1 MTQHFIDLWKHPKEE
16 LRAILNEAHARK
28 KARNGAPKGRP
39 DKDAPLKD
47 RTLAMIFEKNSTRTR
62 FSFDMAIR
70 QLGGSS
76 IVVSAGDMQLGRG
89 ESIEDTARVLSRY
102 VDAVMIRA
110 NKHSSIE
117 EFARHCTLPVVN
129 GLTNKSHPCQIM
141 ADLQTLE
148 ERGVSLKDASI
159 AWVGDGN
166 NVAASFVHAAP
177 KFGYRLAIGARVADG
192 EPLVNRICGER
203 PGLEGEEDPGGIE
216 RVKEAVGI
224 ANEHPAVAGHLPGAV
239 GVFLRDA
246 VRGDAFGGGNS
257 RDHAGTA
264 GHFLG
269 IDRLRVLRF
278 PVLEEIVEGAHD
290 ADADDVVLKGDVPK
304 PAELVVELHDEC
316 RSLVTAGVA
325 LRTLPVGPKR
335 RLFEVGIPLP
345 QAEPILD
352 QTPLTSR
359 IDDDIGRQE
368 SLPLTLRQ
376 IQSICCNRQRCP
388 CHQRP
393 MAGRLVR
400 LLL

>member
-1 MTQHFIDLWKHPKEE
+1 MTHHFIDLWKHPKEE

-28 KARNGAPKGRP
+28 KARNGAPKGRV

-117 EFARHCTLPVVN
+117 EFARHCSAPVVN

-166 NVAASFVHAAP
+166 HVAASFVHAAP
-177 KFGYRLAIGARVADG
+177 KFGYRLAIGAPAEYDINSVDVERARAEQGRIDIFRDAAQAVAEADVIVADTWVSMG
-192 EPLVNRICGER
+192 DVDIDERLKALSPFQVNPKLMSKAKKDAIFLHCLPAHR
-203 PGLEGEEDPGGIE
+203 GEE
-216 RVKEAVGI
+216 
-224 ANEHPAVAGHLPGAV
+224 
-239 GVFLRDA
+239 
-246 VRGDAFGGGNS
+246 
-257 RDHAGTA
+257 
-264 GHFLG
+264 
-269 IDRLRVLRF
+269 
-278 PVLEEIVEGAHD
+278 
-290 ADADDVVLKGDVPK
+290 
-304 PAELVVELHDEC
+304 
-316 RSLVTAGVA
+316 VTADVID
-325 LRTLPVGPKR
+325 GPQSAIFDEAEN
-335 RLFEVGIPLP
+335 RLHA
-345 QAEPILD
+345 QKAILKWC
-352 QTPLTSR
+352 L
-359 IDDDIGRQE
+359 E
-368 SLPLTLRQ
+368 
-376 IQSICCNRQRCP
+376 
-388 CHQRP
+388 
-393 MAGRLVR
+393 A
-400 LLL
+400 